1 MTGAFGPFERLL
13 AGRYLR
19 ARKGERFVS
28 IIAIFS
34 LIGIALGVATLIVV
48 SSVMSGFQSEL
59 VNRFLGA
66 NGHITIEAYAGQK
79 IDNFP
84 PLVAG
89 LKALPG
95 VVSATPVLDG
105 QVLLSTEG
113 GAAVGGLMRGISAQ
127 DLTALKQVSANIQ
140 AGTLEDFKGD
150 DAVVIGIGLAR
161 SQRLRLGA
169 RLTLLSPQG
178 AATAFGTIPR
188 VRAYTVVAIF
198 DAGLAQYNNSVV
210 FLPLQAAQIFLQ
222 KPDSVSGIEMRL
234 ADPER
239 VEAVAAGLPA
249 LLSGRQVYARDW
261 RKANDQLI
269 AVLQIQKNTMF
280 IVLGMIILVAAF
292 NVISS
297 LIMLVKDKRRDIA
310 VLRTMGA
317 SSGAILRIF
326 IMCGAF
332 VGIAGTALGTALGVT
347 VCTNIV
353 AIQHFIEDMTG
364 GQVFDSSVFLLSA
377 LPDKVDWPD
386 VIRTVALS
394 LILSLLATIYPS
406 WRAART
412 DPVEVLRN
420 E

>member
-1 MTGAFGPFERLL
+1 
-13 AGRYLR
+13 
-19 ARKGERFVS
+19 V
-28 IIAIFS
+28 
-34 LIGIALGVATLIVV
+34 
-48 SSVMSGFQSEL
+48 
-59 VNRFLGA
+59 
-66 NGHITIEAYAGQK
+66 
-79 IDNFP
+79 
-84 PLVAG
+84 
-89 LKALPG
+89 
-95 VVSATPVLDG
+95 PVLDG

-113 GAAVGGLMRGISAQ
+113 GAAVGGLMRGISAA
-127 DLTALKQVSANIQ
+127 DLAALKQVSDHIQ
-140 AGTLEDFKGD
+140 AGTLANFAGD
-150 DAVVIGIGLAR
+150 DAVVIGVGLAR
-161 SQRLRLGA
+161 SQRLRVGA

-188 VRAYTVVAIF
+188 VRAYTVVAVF
-198 DAGLAQYNNSVV
+198 DAGLAQFNNSVV
-210 FLPLQAAQIFLQ
+210 FLPLAAAQVFLQ
-222 KPDSVSGIEMRL
+222 SPNAVSGIEMRL

-239 VEAVAAGLPA
+239 VEAVAAGLPP
-249 LLSGRQVYARDW
+249 LLAGRQVYARDW
-261 RKANDQLI
+261 RRANDQLI

-326 IMCGAF
+326 VMCGAF
-332 VGIAGTALGTALGVT
+332 VGVAGTALGTAMGVA

-353 AIQHFIEDMTG
+353 AIQHVIEDLTG

-386 VIRTVALS
+386 VARVVGLS
-394 LILSLLATIYPS
+394 LVLSLLATLYPS